1 MSCSASTVRPCTYA
15 HCKCLVGVL
24 WPACTGRACGM
35 PLPGTVSGLV
45 VRAHTTSSWPT
56 NSANS
61 HCQLAIHPNYHRH
74 QEQPLVQAHIQV
86 LEGAACHCEIWRYM
100 CRAARSNSEFGQNIQ
115 LSTSNTTTSSHKLQL
130 NYHEMSFFLEY
141 AREMCIFVLRR
152 KRISQSTRPVRR
164 PVGRKERDLKLP
176 VGYPPR

>member
-1 MSCSASTVRPCTYA
+1 MVWDAKGKGWIWADHPIYVVQCKYRASVHICTLQMPSRCPMA
-15 HCKCLVGVL
+15 CMH
-24 WPACTGRACGM
+24 WPSM

-100 CRAARSNSEFGQNIQ
+100 CRAARSNSEFGQSIQ
-115 LSTSNTTTSSHKLQL
+115 LSTSNTTTSHKLQL
-130 NYHEMSFFLEY
+130 NYHEMSFFSNTQEKCVSLY
-141 AREMCIFVLRR
+141 
-152 KRISQSTRPVRR
+152 
-164 PVGRKERDLKLP
+164 
-176 VGYPPR
+176 